1 VGVQDLITLGE
12 NEGEVSLTFHS
23 NGRKYRV
30 LRKRGVRGRAE
41 SFFFQY
47 DGGLEKL
54 IAMRET
60 EVTKEIEEVLGIN
73 GELFTNAVYIK
84 QGEIDRLFTD
94 DAALRKKHIGK
105 LIGIEDIEAA
115 YQNFFQLLNHYD
127 LKIEKLESVAHELD
141 GKKEKKK
148 REKAEAK
155 TLKSDLKVHESK
167 LNSEKKSV
175 QKLEERI
182 GILEDLR
189 HKVEEKKKI
198 SIELSYLKDKILKIY
213 DFEEQLK
220 VNEAGKNKADL
231 VEEEIEDLKEKLNE
245 LKVIAERKIR
255 LKSDLENEKN
265 KRDSI
270 EDELEIFLS
279 NCSLILKSKLKDLSS
294 VEKQRN
300 KALLELGARMKA
312 LDGKKDTALNAMAEK
327 KARVD
332 SLKKSLAEIQEAKG
346 VCPICARELKED
358 HRIDLI
364 KTHSREIES
373 LTGEFEKKQA
383 EFENLSTDSKFLEK
397 KRESINSLKVE
408 VFREKNKQLEEV
420 LERISRFEEKL
431 REDEAALTDFSRLV
445 EKIKSLKTELSSLLP
460 LRDRYNAAL
469 NFLRREYGEKEKG
482 ESRIRDLELS
492 VEGVERSLKSTA
504 EKLNIDLNSLPG
516 VYDGLRN
523 DLKNSRQ
530 ILIEIERRVAALRSG
545 LEHKENRLEELENE
559 ISELEARAL
568 ERKALMVFKALL
580 ERIRAIFHKDKLQ
593 KELRIRA
600 RPLIEEYAREVFLS
614 FNLPYSDVTL
624 TDDYSIKVHG
634 ANGEESVEMLSGGER
649 IAAALALR
657 IGLSRAIAGQRLEL
671 LILDEPTIHLDLQR
685 RRELVDVIRNLS
697 LIPQTIVVTHDKE
710 FEEAADRVI
719 EVEKVRG
726 VSMVR

>member
-1 VGVQDLITLGE
+1 
-12 NEGEVSLTFHS
+12 
-23 NGRKYRV
+23 
-30 LRKRGVRGRAE
+30 
-41 SFFFQY
+41 
-47 DGGLEKL
+47 
-54 IAMRET
+54 
-60 EVTKEIEEVLGIN
+60 
-73 GELFTNAVYIK
+73 
-84 QGEIDRLFTD
+84 
-94 DAALRKKHIGK
+94 
-105 LIGIEDIEAA
+105 
-115 YQNFFQLLNHYD
+115 
-127 LKIEKLESVAHELD
+127 
-141 GKKEKKK
+141 
-148 REKAEAK
+148 
-155 TLKSDLKVHESK
+155 
-167 LNSEKKSV
+167 
-175 QKLEERI
+175 
-182 GILEDLR
+182 
-189 HKVEEKKKI
+189 
-198 SIELSYLKDKILKIY
+198 
-213 DFEEQLK
+213 
-220 VNEAGKNKADL
+220 
-231 VEEEIEDLKEKLNE
+231 
-245 LKVIAERKIR
+245 VIAERKIR

-568 ERKALMVFKALL
+568 ERKALMGFKALL